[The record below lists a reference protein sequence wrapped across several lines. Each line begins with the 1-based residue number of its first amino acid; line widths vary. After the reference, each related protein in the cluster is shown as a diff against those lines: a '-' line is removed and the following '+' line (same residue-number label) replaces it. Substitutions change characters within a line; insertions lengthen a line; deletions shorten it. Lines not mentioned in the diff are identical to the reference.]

1 MLLGLPDQRA
11 RTADSAEKRGITL
24 ISHEPSRRLR
34 YRCDRFR
41 VWEHHHTYYDR
52 IFRWRSDRRAAKAAR
67 TNNVAA
73 MAGCRTRH
81 KFRDGRMSPRDCLWT
96 NSAFPLSY
104 PGVPTVFPSE
114 DVLDPSRAKWGNLV

>member
-41 VWEHHHTYYDR
+41 VREHHHTYYDR
-52 IFRWRSDRRAAKAAR
+52 SFRRRSDRKRATIAN

-73 MAGCRTRH
+73 VAVAGLGTSFVTATCRRDTVRGPTPRSR
-81 KFRDGRMSPRDCLWT
+81 FRAQVYQQCFPPRTC
-96 NSAFPLSY
+96 
-104 PGVPTVFPSE
+104 
-114 DVLDPSRAKWGNLV
+114 